1 MSEELLLEELQEV
14 QLETKVEEQKLMDVS
29 RDIRLSFGNDS
40 IIVNINELSVE
51 NKKYVGKI
59 NLISED
65 GLFYCKDTQG
75 NRYPIREENLLELEH
90 DGVGWT
96 IQEASCYTK
105 KVIKNESKTGPLR
118 RPMAT

>member
-1 MSEELLLEELQEV
+1 MSIYI
-14 QLETKVEEQKLMDVS
+14 K
-29 RDIRLSFGNDS
+29 
-40 IIVNINELSVE
+40 
-51 NKKYVGKI
+51 
-59 NLISED
+59 ED
-65 GLFYCKDTQG
+65 GRRILSLSDEDLKDLG
-75 NRYPIREENLLELEH
+75 WIEENLLELEH

>member
-1 MSEELLLEELQEV
+1 MSV
-14 QLETKVEEQKLMDVS
+14 YFKKDGSKV
-29 RDIRLSFGNDS
+29 LS
-40 IIVNINELSVE
+40 LSD
-51 NKKYVGKI
+51 
-59 NLISED
+59 ED
-65 GLFYCKDTQG
+65 LKDL
-75 NRYPIREENLLELEH
+75 RWIEENLLELEH